1 LDVQNISDES
11 VMQQKKLSAV
21 GQVRR
26 VTWVGLFVNLGL
38 TLLKVAAGILG
49 SSQAVLADGVH
60 SLSDSMTDLAVIVG
74 SHYWSRPPDAEHPYG
89 HRRMETFV
97 TILIGLVLLG
107 AGIGIAW
114 EALKTIQE
122 PAHKVP
128 GWIAVFAAGVSVIAN
143 EILYRWTVRWG
154 REVKSSAML
163 ANAWHHRLDAI
174 SSIPAFLAV
183 GGAILLPSWTM
194 LDKLGAFLVA
204 LLIVQ
209 AAFRIIWPGLKEFM
223 DWGAPKEVCDKIR
236 DIAQAHPGIKD
247 AHKIRTRYQSGSIFA
262 DMHVVVDG
270 TISVYQGHE
279 IAEEVRTAVMS
290 QVSEVVD
297 VVVHVEPHQA
307 GQVHVEDSC

>member
-1 LDVQNISDES
+1 
-11 VMQQKKLSAV
+11 MQQNELSAAR
-21 GQVRR
+21 QIRR
-26 VTWVGLFVNLGL
+26 VTWIGLFVNLGL
-38 TLLKVAAGILG
+38 ALLKGVAGVLG

-97 TILIGLVLLG
+97 TILIGLVLFG

-114 EALKTIQE
+114 DALITIKE
-122 PAHKVP
+122 PVHKIP
-128 GWIAVFAAGVSVIAN
+128 GWIAVFAAGVSVITN
-143 EILYRWTVRWG
+143 EILYRWTARWG

-183 GGAILLPSWTM
+183 GGAILIPSWTM

-204 LLIVQ
+204 LLILQ
-209 AAFRIIWPGLKEFM
+209 AAFRIIWPGLKELM
-223 DWGAPKEVCDKIR
+223 DWGAPKEVCDTIR
-236 DIAQAHPGIKD
+236 DIAQVHPGIQD

-270 TISVYQGHE
+270 TMSVYQGHE
-279 IAEEVRTAVMS
+279 IAEQVRTAVML
-290 QVSEVVD
+290 QLPEVVD
-297 VVVHVEPHQA
+297 VVVHVDPHQV
-307 GQVHVEDSC
+307 GHVHVKDSC